1 MKAVKLAALAAGLV
15 LGASVAHAQAGPSGP
30 GNPVLVGSVGAPELK
45 GPDDTASNIDR
56 AVREERVEAA
66 AKAKTARAVPA
77 KPGDI
82 TAGSEVRDSKGVV
95 LGKVESAS
103 MSAAVV
109 ATELG
114 KVEVPLEAF
123 GRNNNGLL
131 LALTKKDFDA
141 MVAGANKPAN

>member
-15 LGASVAHAQAGPSGP
+15 LGAGAAHAQGATGP

-45 GPDDTASNIDR
+45 GPDDAAANIDK

-66 AKAKTARAVPA
+66 KAKTVRAVPA
-77 KPGDI
+77 KPGDV
-82 TAGSEVRDSKGVV
+82 TAGSDVRDSKGVV

-109 ATELG
+109 ATEAG

-123 GRNNNGLL
+123 GKNSKGLL
-131 LALTKKDFDA
+131 LALTKADFDK